1 MKRREFFR
9 YSTLLLL
16 PIFASSCALFR
27 IDPLHFL
34 IRSPYINSVEQEK
47 EILSR
52 AKLTRTDDG
61 RIQVLYVS
69 GTSYE
74 MGYQQGV
81 LLRDEVQK
89 NIGFLYQQ
97 AVKKFREPELLD
109 EIYERMLPYIPKD
122 YIDEMQ
128 GLAHGSRLP
137 LHVIHAIHILPE
149 LGEWGGKKKIK
160 KVIDQMISGELA
172 TSCSN
177 LAIDNSATEDK
188 NFYSVRILDWGMH
201 RISKLHKYPL
211 ITVARPTNGIAY
223 ANIGWVGFLGAISGM
238 NAQGIT
244 LGEMGYGDTPNETLF
259 GKPMPFMLRDVLR
272 GANNL
277 SDVRKIITES
287 LPTCSY
293 VFLMTDGKTKESEL
307 YLRDPSRF
315 VVFHAGEDIQDK
327 KEHIPPIDDTLY
339 GGHYNEKMTEL
350 LKSYHGKLSP
360 EVLMKEI
367 IPKIAMPS
375 NFQNVIYDP
384 TNLKFWVS
392 NAKSKNEWAASQ
404 PYTFF
409 NFAEAL
415 KH

>member
-1 MKRREFFR
+1 MKRREFLS
-9 YSTLLLL
+9 YSLIVLL
-16 PIFASSCALFR
+16 PLLISSCGIFR

-34 IRSPYINSVEQEK
+34 IRSPYIDSPEKEK

-52 AKLTRTDDG
+52 AKLTHTADG
-61 RIQVLYVS
+61 KIQVLHVS
-69 GTSYE
+69 GSSYE
-74 MGYQQGV
+74 MGYQHGV
-81 LLRDEVQK
+81 LLRKEVRS
-89 NIGFLYQQ
+89 NLGFLYEQ
-97 AVKKFREPELLD
+97 AVKKFREPELLA
-109 EIYERMLPYIPKD
+109 EIYERMRPYIPQD

-160 KVIDQMISGELA
+160 KVIGEMMSGVLA

-177 LAIDNSATEDK
+177 LAIDKSATADR
-188 NFYSVRILDWGMH
+188 NFYAVRILDWGMH

-211 ITVARPTNGIAY
+211 ITVAKPNQGVAY
-223 ANIGWVGFLGAISGM
+223 ANIGWVGFLGAVSGI
-238 NAQGIT
+238 NAEGIT
-244 LGEMGYGDTPNETLF
+244 LGEMGYGDTPDETLF

-272 GANNL
+272 NAHNL
-277 SDVRKIITES
+277 SDVRKIISES
-287 LPTCSY
+287 LPTCSF

-315 VVFHAGEDIQDK
+315 IVFHAGDDIKDK
-327 KEHIPPIDDTLY
+327 KDHLPPIADTLY
-339 GGHYNEKMTEL
+339 GGHYNEKMTAL
-350 LKSYHGKLSP
+350 LQSYHGKLSP
-360 EVLMKEI
+360 EILMNEI

-384 TNLKFWVS
+384 KNLKFWVS
-392 NAKSKNEWAASQ
+392 NAKSKKEWAASE

-409 NFAEAL
+409 DFAEAL
-415 KH
+415 K